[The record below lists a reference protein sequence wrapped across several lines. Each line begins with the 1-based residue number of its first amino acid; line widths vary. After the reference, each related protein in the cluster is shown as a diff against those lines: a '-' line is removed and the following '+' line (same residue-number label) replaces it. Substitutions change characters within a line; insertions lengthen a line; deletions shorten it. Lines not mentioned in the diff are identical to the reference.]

1 MNKLF
6 LLFLMPLITSLA
18 QANEDTLYKLK
29 IEEVERNLI
38 KVSAC
43 EAGNLNKCTAVGP
56 KRGVFIPALE
66 KRMVELENHADSKQ
80 GTAYVGAFAT
90 VGSAL
95 VAVASF
101 SSPPTFA
108 MWLGISALNGY
119 LSVGK
124 TEMASELE
132 SESETIMSFIET
144 DSSLAGTISEGEL
157 ISLDA
162 ILFETESSHIEM
174 TLRLLDYNK
183 EVAKFRELDSP
194 LSFVKL
200 IEKNCKDYY
209 STFEILESYKKIS
222 EIEAEYDYQRSRY
235 GIKDEITQEL
245 LSKCN

>member
-1 MNKLF
+1 
-6 LLFLMPLITSLA
+6 MPLITSLS

-43 EAGNLNKCTAVGP
+43 EVGNLNKCNSVGP

-66 KRMVELENHADSKQ
+66 KRMEALKGHAGSEQ

-90 VGSAL
+90 VSSAL

-119 LSVGK
+119 ISVGK
-124 TEMASELE
+124 AQMGSELE
-132 SESETIMSFIET
+132 SESETIKSFIET
-144 DSSLAGTISEGEL
+144 DSSLAGTISKGEL
-157 ISLDA
+157 VSLDA
-162 ILFETESSHIEM
+162 ILFETLNHIGM
-174 TLRLLDYNK
+174 TLRLLDYNE

-222 EIEAEYDYQRSRY
+222 DIEAEYDYQRSRY
-235 GIKDEITQEL
+235 MIKDNITQEL
-245 LSKCN
+245 LSECI

>member
-6 LLFLMPLITSLA
+6 LLFFMPLITSLS

-43 EAGNLNKCTAVGP
+43 EVGNLNKCNSVGP

-66 KRMVELENHADSKQ
+66 KRMEALKGHAGSEQ

-90 VGSAL
+90 VSSAL

-119 LSVGK
+119 ISVGK
-124 TEMASELE
+124 AQMGSELE
-132 SESETIMSFIET
+132 SESETIKSFIET
-144 DSSLAGTISEGEL
+144 DSSLAGTISKGEL
-157 ISLDA
+157 VSLDA
-162 ILFETESSHIEM
+162 ILFETLNHIGI
-174 TLRLLDYNK
+174 TLRLLDYNE

-222 EIEAEYDYQRSRY
+222 DIEAEYDYQRSRY
-235 GIKDEITQEL
+235 MIKDNITQEL
-245 LSKCN
+245 LSECI

>member
-6 LLFLMPLITSLA
+6 LLFFMPLITSLS

-29 IEEVERNLI
+29 IKEVERNLI

-43 EAGNLNKCTAVGP
+43 EVGNLNKCNSVGP

-66 KRMVELENHADSKQ
+66 KRMEALKGHAGSEQ

-90 VGSAL
+90 VGTAL
-95 VAVASF
+95 AAVASF

-108 MWLGISALNGY
+108 MGLVISALNGY
-119 LSVGK
+119 ISVGK
-124 TEMASELE
+124 AQMGSELE
-132 SESETIMSFIET
+132 SESETIKSFIET

-157 ISLDA
+157 VSLDA
-162 ILFETESSHIEM
+162 ILFETELNHIGM
-174 TLRLLDYNK
+174 TLRLLDYNE

-222 EIEAEYDYQRSRY
+222 DIEAEYDYQRSRY
-235 GIKDEITQEL
+235 MIKDDITQDL
-245 LSKCN
+245 LSECN

>member
-6 LLFLMPLITSLA
+6 LLFFMPLITSLS

-43 EAGNLNKCTAVGP
+43 EVGNLNKCNSVGP

-66 KRMVELENHADSKQ
+66 KRMEALKGHAGSEQ

-90 VGSAL
+90 VSSAL

-119 LSVGK
+119 ISVGK
-124 TEMASELE
+124 AQMGSELE
-132 SESETIMSFIET
+132 SESETIKSFIET
-144 DSSLAGTISEGEL
+144 DSSLAGTISKGEL
-157 ISLDA
+157 VSLDA
-162 ILFETESSHIEM
+162 ILFETLNHIGM
-174 TLRLLDYNK
+174 TLRLLDYNE

-245 LSKCN
+245 LSECI

>member
-6 LLFLMPLITSLA
+6 LLFFMPLITSLS

-43 EAGNLNKCTAVGP
+43 EVGNLNKCNSVGP

-66 KRMVELENHADSKQ
+66 KRMEALKGHAGSEQ

-90 VGSAL
+90 VSSAL

-119 LSVGK
+119 ISVGK
-124 TEMASELE
+124 AQMGSELE
-132 SESETIMSFIET
+132 SESETIKSFIET
-144 DSSLAGTISEGEL
+144 DCSLAGTISKGEL
-157 ISLDA
+157 VSLDA
-162 ILFETESSHIEM
+162 ILFETLNHIGM
-174 TLRLLDYNK
+174 TLRLLDYNE

-222 EIEAEYDYQRSRY
+222 DIEAEYDYQRSRY
-235 GIKDEITQEL
+235 MIKDNITQEL
-245 LSKCN
+245 LSECI